1 MKDILRSVLFMF
13 VIALV
18 FTSLV
23 SLVKLVNENRI
34 DRNQKVKLQRTVLK
48 VLGIKGGE
56 ISTAE
61 EVTRI
66 FEKRIKVDTSDGRTI
81 YICYGKDNKTI
92 TGYAFPVSGPGFWGP
107 IYGMAA
113 VNSDATEL
121 LGVSFYRHSET
132 PGLGG
137 RISEEWFSRQ
147 FEGLPLHTVEGNN
160 KIFYLTPPADKR
172 RINDLDAITGA
183 SRTSDAVEQFLNR
196 DLDLFIRNFQKT
208 K

>member
-13 VIALV
+13 GIALV

-23 SLVKLVNENRI
+23 SLVKLANEDRI

-56 ISTAE
+56 VSTAE

-81 YICYGKDNKTI
+81 YICHGKDNKTI

-147 FEGLPLHTVEGNN
+147 FEGLSLHTVEGNN
-160 KIFYLTPPADKR
+160 KIFYLTPPADKK